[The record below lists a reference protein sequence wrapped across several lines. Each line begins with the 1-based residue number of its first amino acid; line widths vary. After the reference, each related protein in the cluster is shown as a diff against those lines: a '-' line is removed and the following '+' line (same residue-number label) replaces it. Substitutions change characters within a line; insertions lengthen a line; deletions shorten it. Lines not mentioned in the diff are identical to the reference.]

1 MSENTQVV
9 ESLSDDQIL
18 EHNQRIRKQIVDK
31 IIEKEIPSDADTQYV
46 LLSALKDMDKQ
57 VIDKKRVAIDDKN
70 ANVANIVAAAVVK
83 ISGLMDGAD
92 PFKRQS
98 AGLLPETDLA
108 KLPGYEPLPGELDV
122 GITNETYDDFM
133 GRHGKASNRDVGIE
147 SE

>member
-18 EHNQRIRKQIVDK
+18 ENSQRIRKQIVDK
-31 IIEKEIPSDADTQYV
+31 IVEKDIPTDADTQYV

-57 VIDKKRVAIDDKN
+57 VIDKKRVAIEDKN
-70 ANVANIVAAAVVK
+70 SNVASVVAAAVLK
-83 ISGLMDGAD
+83 ISNLMDGAD

-98 AGLLPETDLA
+98 AGLLPQTEIDR
-108 KLPGYEPLPGELDV
+108 LPGYEALPGELEV
-122 GITNETYDDFM
+122 GVTNQTYDDFM
-133 GRHGKASNRDVGIE
+133 SVNGKGANRNTGIE